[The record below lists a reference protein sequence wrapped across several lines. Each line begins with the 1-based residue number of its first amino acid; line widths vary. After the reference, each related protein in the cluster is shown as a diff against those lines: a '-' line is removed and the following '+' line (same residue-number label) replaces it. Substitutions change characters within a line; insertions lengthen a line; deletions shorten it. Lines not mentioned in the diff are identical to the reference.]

1 MVDISNMAPRYFREA
16 THTKQRG
23 DIYYWILLDNIKMK
37 RPDFSGLYGQYR
49 TILDCAVVAMQG
61 FEPRTLRI

>member
-1 MVDISNMAPRYFREA
+1 MKIDFENKEFS
-16 THTKQRG
+16 
-23 DIYYWILLDNIKMK
+23 LDKIKMK
-37 RPDFSGLYGQYR
+37 RPDFSGHYGQYR